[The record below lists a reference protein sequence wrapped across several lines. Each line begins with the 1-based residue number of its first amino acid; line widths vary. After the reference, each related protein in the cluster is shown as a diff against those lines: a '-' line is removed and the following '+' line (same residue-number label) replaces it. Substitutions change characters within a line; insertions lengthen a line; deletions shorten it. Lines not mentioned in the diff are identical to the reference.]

1 MKVKVKGI
9 LAVITGCFL
18 TIGSA
23 SYSQEKSGTTLKYT
37 AGLITGYNKGF
48 GFRGNFTARNF
59 EKDFPFQ
66 LRFGLGYTFL
76 NPGDAADA
84 RRIFINNAT
93 NGTPEKKGRSM
104 DYRLDFMM
112 PRAIFDIE
120 DSYLIFGPRFSTFV
134 GDFKYVGGNED
145 FEVRSHQWGIGSD
158 IEHHFRMIK
167 NIEFVLNYGLDF
179 YFPGTLTGHDTSYSP
194 DNDNVNPRNDNENDN
209 IEFTYK
215 DADKAI
221 NQPKF
226 MPHIMIGL
234 NFNL

>member
-1 MKVKVKGI
+1 MKEKGI
-9 LAVITGCFL
+9 IAVITTCFL
-18 TIGSA
+18 TIGLV
-23 SYSQEKSGTTLKYT
+23 SYGQEKSGTPIKFT
-37 AGLITGYNKGF
+37 AGIITGYNKGL
-48 GFRGNFTARNF
+48 GFKGNLTTLNF
-59 EKDFPFQ
+59 EKSLPFQ

-84 RRIFINNAT
+84 RRIFVNNAT

-104 DYRLDFMM
+104 DIRLDFMI
-112 PRAIFDIE
+112 PKSIFNIE
-120 DSYLIFGPRFSTFV
+120 DSYLVIGPRFSTFM

-145 FEVRSHQWGIGSD
+145 FEVKSHQWGIGSD
-158 IEHHFRMIK
+158 IEHHFRMKK
-167 NIEFVLNYGLDF
+167 NLEFVLNYGLDL
-179 YFPGTLTGHDTSYSP
+179 YAPSTLTGHDTSYSFS
-194 DNDNVNPRNDNENDN
+194 NDNVNPNNDNQNEN

-226 MPHIMIGL
+226 MPHIMIGV

>member
-1 MKVKVKGI
+1 MKVKEI
-9 LAVITGCFL
+9 LAAVIVYYL
-18 TIGSA
+18 SIGTM
-23 SYSQEKSGTTLKYT
+23 SYGQEKSGSPLKFT
-37 AGLITGYNKGF
+37 AGIVTGYNKGY
-48 GFRGNFTARNF
+48 GFQGNFTAKNF

-76 NPGDAADA
+76 NPGNAADA
-84 RRIFINNAT
+84 RRIFVNNAT
-93 NGTPEKKGRSM
+93 NGTPEKKGRSI
-104 DYRLDFMM
+104 DYRLDFMISKL
-112 PRAIFDIE
+112 IFNVE
-120 DSYLIFGPRFSTFV
+120 DSYLVFGPRFSTFM

-145 FEVRSHQWGIGSD
+145 FEVKSHQWGIGAD
-158 IEHHFRMIK
+158 FEHHFKMIK

-194 DNDNVNPRNDNENDN
+194 DNDNVNPKNDNQNDN
-209 IEFTYK
+209 NEFNYK

-226 MPHIMIGL
+226 MPHVMIGV